1 MKRVSIRIQKAAVA
15 VLGVAGAVGFG
26 MTGCAPRLASVGTEG
41 LLTRSFSNYSQST
54 VMRSEQLAT
63 ADRSL
68 SGSRTP
74 VPRKETTR
82 YGESSGW
89 AGDRVERRR
98 SQVIAPVGYAT
109 EDSGE
114 ARGGAGERVT
124 GIPKV
129 TDDRAAAGFWNMR
142 FVTEEQVKPV
152 RSVEAPA
159 PPAQPQPQPQPQ
171 PVQQQRTVVASTSS
185 RSAVSTAKQPV
196 SSTSRSVSST
206 SKSTSK
212 STSDTGRKPVSST
225 ASKPA
230 AKPAAA
236 TAKPTPK
243 KTAASTD
250 KPVVK
255 SAAKP
260 GIWAWFTSKSA
271 GKATSQVSKSATST
285 GTEPVAKPVVSTA
298 TTKAAAKPAAQ
309 STVQPTSRVTY
320 TTGRKTYADARVA
333 STRVSAVVAA
343 PTRQDQREADRQ
355 RKAESRRLVAE
366 RRAAETEARQAEQ
379 SARRAQAEQQK
390 RERQLAMIAAAEAR
404 QVAAI
409 KASNRAFTAS
419 VQAGEEAAAE
429 VRSEEASSS
438 VEPDGEAAA
447 VVVESP
453 TRVVSVAEL
462 QRKLQAAA
470 GEGASVEDFLPGL
483 STLSQRA
490 SATTKPVPEF
500 IETPAEEK
508 TVVMPEAAGSAA
520 AVAPPTHSF
529 KPLETEHVKFS
540 YYDPFGEGNNR
551 FVVVLQEQR
560 FCYPFRGRFL
570 SGYGPRGRSIHTGVD
585 IKGAKNDTVRA
596 AFAGTVRMS
605 KFYSGY
611 GNCVVIRH
619 KNGLETLYG
628 HNTTNL
634 VRVGDKVRAGD
645 PIGLMG
651 RTGRATTEHCH
662 FEVRVQ
668 GQHINPALILDYHNM
683 TLRSGVLAVTR
694 QANGRILAMNRASGL
709 APSPGMDTEDAAAV
723 SVASSSRSGS
733 ATKSAG
739 GAGSSVYTVR
749 SGDTLW
755 GIARR
760 FGTTIANLCALNNLD
775 REATLPLG
783 KKLKVK

>member
-54 VMRSEQLAT
+54 VVRSEQLAT

-129 TDDRAAAGFWNMR
+129 TDDRAAAGFRNMR

-159 PPAQPQPQPQPQ
+159 PPAQPQPQ

-206 SKSTSK
+206 SKSTS
-212 STSDTGRKPVSST
+212 DTGRKPASST

-723 SVASSSRSGS
+723 SVASSSRS
-733 ATKSAG
+733 
-739 GAGSSVYTVR
+739 SVYTVR